1 MKKAY
6 ENLKDDMNKQK
17 NNELEQL
24 KLQIAAL
31 TMREESKNLQAF
43 REDISDLKKKYF
55 LISQFLTFFLKEIL
69 LKKMKRTNPIIFLKK
84 MSLIHCK
91 N

>member
-6 ENLKDDMNKQK
+6 ETLKDDMNKQK

-31 TMREESKNLQAF
+31 TMKEETKTIRAV
-43 REDISDLKKKYF
+43 REDIKEIKRKYSFFSSLKK
-55 LISQFLTFFLKEIL
+55 L
-69 LKKMKRTNPIIFLKK
+69 
-84 MSLIHCK
+84 
-91 N
+91 

>member
-6 ENLKDDMNKQK
+6 ETLKEESHKQK

-31 TMREESKNLQAF
+31 TMRDEAKSIKGV
-43 REDISDLKKKYF
+43 RED
-55 LISQFLTFFLKEIL
+55 LKE
-69 LKKMKRTNPIIFLKK
+69 LKQKFFY
-84 MSLIHCK
+84 
-91 N
+91 